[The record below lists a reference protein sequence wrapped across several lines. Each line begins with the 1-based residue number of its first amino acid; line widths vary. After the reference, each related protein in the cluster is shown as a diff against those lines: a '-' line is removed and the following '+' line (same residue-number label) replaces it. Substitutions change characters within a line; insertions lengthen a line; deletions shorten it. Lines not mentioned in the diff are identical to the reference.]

1 MFCNQSRFDLPTA
14 IVTESI
20 FNQLVDSAQTRWL
33 TSEHRR
39 LREALANSSPKFLAE
54 PSGKAERGEV
64 RRGLRSAE
72 GRLLPEGRKNEVR
85 RGLRSAEGRLLPEG
99 RKNDGISTSV
109 QTTPTPPNSG
119 GEKNTLLDQW
129 ANDENFIKFC
139 QGQEASRKRGAG
151 GKTKGEIFKA
161 LTIDKKLQTYCD
173 NLKKSLPFVIFIA
186 TYIETASASGKLGCW
201 RKQAACRLNGL
212 CVIDFDH
219 IEGDCRAVW
228 EEAYAK
234 LSDKDKSRIL
244 LVYITPSGHGLKV
257 VFMADV
263 AVGNLIDNQKD
274 FSKKLGLNPDEA
286 CKDASRGAFLTTR
299 EDIILLD
306 ERIFTYENPAFG
318 EKYNELYHAGKSQPT
333 DLFTTTMTTKTTDAV
348 NGGNNLACGEGKKF
362 SPCERPEVER
372 SKLSELSSK
381 QEPELSYNGVPYVKI
396 IEAWLDGKDLTNKR
410 HDTLVEL
417 ANHLRYLVGKNA
429 KKIEEVVM
437 SLPWV
442 QDLAAEGEDVAGTVS
457 SVMGWRYNERMP
469 DRLREALGKVGALDS
484 PPKLGGVRGGLR
496 SAEGRLLPE
505 GRKNNGISEAVQ
517 TTPPD
522 GTPPNLGGEK
532 DTDIYAMLPLD
543 KWAEELQEMAEF
555 YPCMKELFLNAH
567 PHKLPAILFSSAA
580 LFGTLMTRAYYHFW
594 YEPEIVR
601 RLNYCI
607 FIIGD
612 PGAGKNVIEKFYF
625 KIADPMIQADQCL
638 IDAVNRYKDGRTER
652 TTSTKAQKGDA
663 LKKPVVGIRVH
674 PARTATGEFIRH
686 MLAAVENVQGTP
698 MNLHMFSFDSELD
711 NVTKNNKGGDW
722 KDREILELKAFH
734 NEQDGQMYA
743 NQESITGM
751 FNVFWNFIYT
761 GTPYA
766 LHRKVNQRNFGTGM
780 STRLAVIP
788 LPDKGMAQRHQK
800 RDPSANETL
809 RTWAYRL
816 DRVEGEIPIEP
827 LNDETYDW
835 QSSRLEIAEFNG
847 DKADRTLLKRIPY
860 YGIGVSLPFILM
872 RHWDEWQES
881 KTLTMDDT
889 DKRLCRLAMEI
900 QYKCQQFFFGEM
912 AFNYFADQNKEF
924 VVRRRTTRYDDCYRK
939 LPDEFKTQQFMDCF
953 GCSNATAARSIS
965 RFKEDGI
972 IENVKFGVYKK
983 ILMELP

>member
-20 FNQLVDSAQTRWL
+20 FNQLVDSAQTKWL
-33 TSEHRR
+33 TTEHRK
-39 LREALANSSPKFLAE
+39 LREALANSAPKFLAE

-72 GRLLPEGRKNEVR
+72 GRLLPEGRKNE
-85 RGLRSAEGRLLPEG
+85 
-99 RKNDGISTSV
+99 GISTSV
-109 QTTPTPPNSG
+109 QTTPAPPNSG
-119 GEKNTLLDQW
+119 GEKITLLNQW
-129 ANDENFIKFC
+129 AQDENFIKFC
-139 QGQEASRKRGAG
+139 QRQEASRKKAAG
-151 GKTKGEIFKA
+151 GKTKGEVFKA
-161 LTIDKKLQTYCD
+161 LTIEKKLQTYCD

-219 IEGDCRAVW
+219 VDEGVQTTPPDGTPPNLGGERLREIW
-228 EEAYAK
+228 EEAYNK
-234 LSDKDKSRIL
+234 LSDEDKARIL

-263 AVGNLIDNQKD
+263 NVGNLIDNQKD
-274 FSKKLGLNPDEA
+274 FSAKLGLNPDEA

-318 EKYNELYHAGKSQPT
+318 EKYNEQYRAGKSQPT
-333 DLFTTTMTTKTTDAV
+333 DLFTTTMTTKTTSA
-348 NGGNNLACGEGKKF
+348 AE
-362 SPCERPEVER
+362 S
-372 SKLSELSSK
+372 
-381 QEPELSYNGVPYVKI
+381 ELSYNGVPYVKI

-437 SLPWV
+437 QLPWV
-442 QDLAAEGEDVAGTVS
+442 QDLAAEGENVS
-457 SVMGWRYNERMP
+457 STVASVIDFKYHEWMP
-469 DRLREALGKVGALDS
+469 KKMKEALRKVGAVD
-484 PPKLGGVRGGLR
+484 
-496 SAEGRLLPE
+496 
-505 GRKNNGISEAVQ
+505 Q

-625 KIADPMIQADQCL
+625 KIADPIIQSDQCL

-722 KDREILELKAFH
+722 KDREILELKSFH

-800 RDPSANETL
+800 RDPHANEAL

-827 LNDETYDW
+827 LNDETFDW

-924 VVRRRTTRYDDCYRK
+924 VVRRRTTRFDDCYRK
-939 LPDEFKTQQFMDCF
+939 LPDEFRTQQMMDSF
-953 GCSNATAARSIS
+953 QCSQPTAS
-965 RFKEDGI
+965 RNITRFLQDGI
-972 IENVKFGVYKK
+972 IERIAHGTYRK
-983 ILMELP
+983 LLQELP

>member
-1 MFCNQSRFDLPTA
+1 MFCNQQRFDLPTA
-14 IVTESI
+14 IVTASI

-39 LREALANSSPKFLAE
+39 LREALPSILEGDSVLLA
-54 PSGKAERGEV
+54 K
-64 RRGLRSAE
+64 
-72 GRLLPEGRKNEVR
+72 
-85 RGLRSAEGRLLPEG
+85 
-99 RKNDGISTSV
+99 
-109 QTTPTPPNSG
+109 
-119 GEKNTLLDQW
+119 W

-161 LTIDKKLQTYCD
+161 LTLEKKLQTYCD

-234 LSDKDKSRIL
+234 LSDEDKARIL

-263 AVGNLIDNQKD
+263 NVGNLIDNQKD

-299 EDIILLD
+299 EDILLIN
-306 ERIFTYENPAFG
+306 ENELFTYENVEFG
-318 EKYNELYHAGKSQPT
+318 EKYNSQYHAGHSQSTLDFAPSAAGGT
-333 DLFTTTMTTKTTDAV
+333 GVASVQGAGENQQGIHNDDA
-348 NGGNNLACGEGKKF
+348 G
-362 SPCERPEVER
+362 
-372 SKLSELSSK
+372 SS
-381 QEPELSYNGVPYVKI
+381 QSAQLLMYNGVPYTKI

-417 ANHLRYLVGKNA
+417 ANHLRYLCGKNA
-429 KKIEEVVM
+429 TQIEKVVM
-437 SLPWV
+437 QLPWV
-442 QDLAAEGEDVAGTVS
+442 QDLAAEGENVS
-457 SVMGWRYNERMP
+457 STVASVIDFKYYERMP
-469 DRLREALGKVGALDS
+469 KKMREALQKVGALEQ
-484 PPKLGGVRGGLR
+484 K
-496 SAEGRLLPE
+496 
-505 GRKNNGISEAVQ
+505 ISDAAGAADDV
-517 TTPPD
+517 
-522 GTPPNLGGEK
+522 
-532 DTDIYAMLPLD
+532 YAQLPLD
-543 KWAEELQEMAEF
+543 KWAEELQEMAVY

-580 LFGTLMTRAYYHFW
+580 LFGTLMTRAWYHFW
-594 YEPEIVR
+594 YEPEIIR
-601 RLNYCI
+601 RLNYCV

-612 PGAGKNVIEKFYF
+612 PGAGKNIVEKFYK

-652 TTSTKAQKGDA
+652 STSTKAQKGEA
-663 LKKPVVGIRVH
+663 LKRPVVGIRVH

-686 MLAAVENVQGTP
+686 MQAAVENIQGSKL
-698 MNLHMFSFDSELD
+698 NLHMFSFDAELD
-711 NVTKNNKGGDW
+711 NVNKNNKGGDW

-734 NEQDGQMYA
+734 NEEDGQMYA

-800 RDPSANETL
+800 VDPNANEAL

-835 QSSRLEIAEFNG
+835 QSSHLEIAEFNG

-889 DKRLCRLAMEI
+889 DKRLCRLAMDI

-924 VVRRRTTRYDDCYRK
+924 VQRRRTTRYDDCYRK

-953 GCSNATAARSIS
+953 GCSNATAARSIN

>member
-14 IVTESI
+14 IVTASI

-33 TSEHRR
+33 TTQHRK
-39 LREALANSSPKFLAE
+39 LREAL
-54 PSGKAERGEV
+54 PSI
-64 RRGLRSAE
+64 LE
-72 GRLLPEGRKNEVR
+72 GDQDLLN
-85 RGLRSAEGRLLPEG
+85 
-99 RKNDGISTSV
+99 
-109 QTTPTPPNSG
+109 
-119 GEKNTLLDQW
+119 QW
-129 ANDENFIKFC
+129 AQDENFIKFC
-139 QGQEASRKRGAG
+139 QGQEANKKKVAG
-151 GKTKGEIFKA
+151 GKTKGEAFQA
-161 LTIDKKLQTYCD
+161 LSLEKKLQTYCD
-173 NLKKSLPFVIFIA
+173 NLKKALPFVIFIA

-228 EEAYAK
+228 EEAYSK
-234 LSDKDKSRIL
+234 LSDEDKARIL

-257 VFMADV
+257 VFKADV

-274 FSKKLGLNPDEA
+274 FSAKLGLNPDEA

-299 EDIILLD
+299 EDILLIN
-306 ERIFTYENPAFG
+306 ENELFTYENIEFG
-318 EKYNELYHAGKSQPT
+318 EKYNSQYHAGHSQPT
-333 DLFTTTMTTKTTDAV
+333 LDFAKTDTGGSGLASVQTAGENQQGVHDG
-348 NGGNNLACGEGKKF
+348 NGRGAQSAE
-362 SPCERPEVER
+362 S
-372 SKLSELSSK
+372 
-381 QEPELSYNGVPYVKI
+381 LSYNGVPYTKI

-417 ANHLRYLVGKNA
+417 ANHLRYLCGKNA

-437 SLPWV
+437 QLPWV
-442 QDLAAEGEDVAGTVS
+442 QDLAAEGENVRSTIN
-457 SVMGWRYNERMP
+457 SVIEFKYKEYMP
-469 DRLREALGKVGALDS
+469 KKMKEALVKA
-484 PPKLGGVRGGLR
+484 GVTQGPGT
-496 SAEGRLLPE
+496 SVTSQATSQMSQTPSDAE
-505 GRKNNGISEAVQ
+505 
-517 TTPPD
+517 
-522 GTPPNLGGEK
+522 
-532 DTDIYAMLPLD
+532 DIYGQLPLD
-543 KWAEELQEMAEF
+543 KWAEELREMAEV

-594 YEPEIVR
+594 YEPEVVR

-612 PGAGKNVIEKFYF
+612 PGAGKNIVEKFYK

-663 LKKPVVGIRVH
+663 LKRPVVGIRVH

-686 MLAAVENVQGTP
+686 MNAAVETIQGQP
-698 MNLHMFSFDSELD
+698 LHLHMFSFDAELD
-711 NVTKNNKGGDW
+711 NVTKQNKGGDW
-722 KDREILELKAFH
+722 KDREIMELKAFH
-734 NEQDGQMYA
+734 NEEDGQMYA

-780 STRLAVIP
+780 SSRLAVIP
-788 LPDKGMAQRHQK
+788 LPDKGRADRHQLVY
-800 RDPSANETL
+800 PNANETL
-809 RTWAYRL
+809 RMWAYRL
-816 DRVEGEIPIEP
+816 DRVEGELPIEP
-827 LNDETYDW
+827 LNDETFDW
-835 QSSRLEIAEFNG
+835 QSSHLEIAEFNG

-860 YGIGVSLPFILM
+860 YGIGISLPFILM
-872 RHWDEWQES
+872 RHWEEWQES

-900 QYKCQQFFFGEM
+900 QYRCQQFFFGEM

-924 VVRRRTTRYDDCYRK
+924 VVRKRTTRYEECFRK
-939 LPDEFKTQQFMDCF
+939 LPDEFRTQQFMECF
-953 GCSNATAARSIS
+953 GCSQSSASKAIT
-965 RFKEDGI
+965 RFREDGVV
-972 IENVKFGVYKK
+972 EDVKYGLYRKVVP
-983 ILMELP
+983 ELP

>member
-1 MFCNQSRFDLPTA
+1 MFCYQRSFGLPTEVITKEQFRA
-14 IVTESI
+14 LITAPETIRKVKE
-20 FNQLVDSAQTRWL
+20 A
-33 TSEHRR
+33 
-39 LREALANSSPKFLAE
+39 REALA
-54 PSGKAERGEV
+54 RGD
-64 RRGLRSAE
+64 
-72 GRLLPEGRKNEVR
+72 KN
-85 RGLRSAEGRLLPEG
+85 AYDN
-99 RKNDGISTSV
+99 K
-109 QTTPTPPNSG
+109 
-119 GEKNTLLDQW
+119 K
-129 ANDENFIKFC
+129 
-139 QGQEASRKRGAG
+139 
-151 GKTKGEIFKA
+151 KG
-161 LTIDKKLQTYCD
+161 
-173 NLKKSLPFVIFIA
+173 LPFVIFIA
-186 TYIETASASGKLGCW
+186 TYDESDKEFENKQTGEKTTRRGRW
-201 RKQAACRLNGL
+201 RNQKYCRLNGL

-219 IEGDCRAVW
+219 VDEADQTTPAPSYSGGERLREIWD
-228 EEAYAK
+228 EAYGK
-234 LSDKDKSRIL
+234 LSDEDKARVL
-244 LVYITPSGHGLKV
+244 FVFITPSGHGLKV

-263 AVGNLIDNQKD
+263 NVGNLIDNQKD
-274 FSKKLGLNPDEA
+274 FSADEA

-318 EKYNELYHAGKSQPT
+318 EKYNEQYHAGKSQPT
-333 DLFTTTMTTKTTDAV
+333 DLFTTTMTTKTTDAA
-348 NGGNNLACGEGKKF
+348 NGGNNLASGED
-362 SPCERPEVER
+362 E
-372 SKLSELSSK
+372 KLSELSMLSSK
-381 QEPELSYNGVPYVKI
+381 KEPALSYNGVPYVKI
-396 IEAWLDGKDLTNKR
+396 IEAWLEGVNLDKNRHNTLT
-410 HDTLVEL
+410 EL
-417 ANHLRYLVGKNA
+417 ASHLRYLIGKNP
-429 KKIEEVVM
+429 KKITEVVM

-457 SVMGWRYNERMP
+457 SVMGWRYCERMP
-469 DRLREALGKVGALDS
+469 KKLSEALGKA
-484 PPKLGGVRGGLR
+484 GV
-496 SAEGRLLPE
+496 
-505 GRKNNGISEAVQ
+505 KEAVQ

-543 KWAEELQEMAEF
+543 KWAEEIKEMAEY

-567 PHKLPAILFSSAA
+567 PHKMPAILFSSAA

-612 PGAGKNVIEKFYF
+612 PGAGKNV
-625 KIADPMIQADQCL
+625 
-638 IDAVNRYKDGRTER
+638 TER

-686 MLAAVENVQGTP
+686 MLAAVETVQGQP

-722 KDREILELKAFH
+722 KDREVLELKAFH
-734 NEQDGQMYA
+734 NEQDGQMYG

-827 LNDETYDW
+827 LNDETFDW

-924 VVRRRTTRYDDCYRK
+924 VVRRRTTRFDDCYRK
-939 LPDEFKTQQFMDCF
+939 LPDEFKTQQMMDSF
-953 GCSNATAARSIS
+953 QCSQPTAS
-965 RFKEDGI
+965 RNITRFLQDGI
-972 IENVKFGVYKK
+972 IERIAHGTYRK
-983 ILMELP
+983 ILQELP

>member
-1 MFCNQSRFDLPTA
+1 MFCYQRSFGLPTEVITIEQFRA
-14 IVTESI
+14 LIRAPRTLK
-20 FNQLVDSAQTRWL
+20 LVKEA
-33 TSEHRR
+33 
-39 LREALANSSPKFLAE
+39 REALA
-54 PSGKAERGEV
+54 RGD
-64 RRGLRSAE
+64 
-72 GRLLPEGRKNEVR
+72 KN
-85 RGLRSAEGRLLPEG
+85 AYDN
-99 RKNDGISTSV
+99 K
-109 QTTPTPPNSG
+109 
-119 GEKNTLLDQW
+119 K
-129 ANDENFIKFC
+129 
-139 QGQEASRKRGAG
+139 
-151 GKTKGEIFKA
+151 KG
-161 LTIDKKLQTYCD
+161 
-173 NLKKSLPFVIFIA
+173 LPFVIFIA
-186 TYIETASASGKLGCW
+186 TYDESDKEFENKQTGEKTTKRGHW
-201 RKQAACRLNGL
+201 RNQKFCRLNGL

-219 IEGDCRAVW
+219 VEGDVRKVW
-228 EEAYAK
+228 EDAFAR
-234 LSDKDKSRIL
+234 LSDEDKARVL
-244 LVYITPSGHGLKV
+244 FVFVTPSGHGLKV

-263 AVGNLIDNQKD
+263 NVGNLIDNQKD
-274 FSKKLGLNPDEA
+274 FSAKLGLNPDEA

-299 EDIILLD
+299 EDIILINEEKL
-306 ERIFTYENPAFG
+306 FTYEDISFG
-318 EKYNELYHAGKSQPT
+318 EKYNDEYRSGHSQPT
-333 DLFTTTMTTKTTDAV
+333 VRPAGSPVAGCHSGQGSHDTGGDSPDAEAMKSDDSIDTCWQGRDIRPVCEAWTARHFSSGEVSRHEASVVLARDLFIMYDRDKRKTLKV
-348 NGGNNLACGEGKKF
+348 L
-362 SPCERPEVER
+362 
-372 SKLSELSSK
+372 LS
-381 QEPELSYNGVPYVKI
+381 Q
-396 IEAWLDGKDLTNKR
+396 
-410 HDTLVEL
+410 
-417 ANHLRYLVGKNA
+417 
-429 KKIEEVVM
+429 
-437 SLPWV
+437 PWV
-442 QDLAAEGEDVAGTVS
+442 QQIINERGEDVERTVNDAAAYVAAQES
-457 SVMGWRYNERMP
+457 EAAKKGKPWLPKVSKEMK
-469 DRLREALGKVGALDS
+469 EALEKVVGK
-484 PPKLGGVRGGLR
+484 
-496 SAEGRLLPE
+496 
-505 GRKNNGISEAVQ
+505 EADQ
-517 TTPPD
+517 TTPPG

-543 KWAEELQEMAEF
+543 KWAEELQEMAEY

-625 KIADPMIQADQCL
+625 KIADPIIQSDQCL

-788 LPDKGMAQRHQK
+788 LPDKGMALRHQK
-800 RDPSANETL
+800 RDPHANEAL

-827 LNDETYDW
+827 LNDETFDW

-924 VVRRRTTRYDDCYRK
+924 VVRRRTTRFDDCYRK
-939 LPDEFKTQQFMDCF
+939 LPDEFKTQQMMDSF
-953 GCSNATAARSIS
+953 QCSQPTAS
-965 RFKEDGI
+965 RNITRFLQDGI
-972 IENVKFGVYKK
+972 IERIAHGTYRK
-983 ILMELP
+983 LLQELP

>member
-1 MFCNQSRFDLPTA
+1 MFCNQQRFDLPTA
-14 IVTESI
+14 IVTLSL
-20 FNQLVDSAQTRWL
+20 FNSLVDSAQTRWL
-33 TSEHRR
+33 TREHRR
-39 LREALANSSPKFLAE
+39 LREAL
-54 PSGKAERGEV
+54 PSI
-64 RRGLRSAE
+64 L
-72 GRLLPEGRKNEVR
+72 
-85 RGLRSAEGRLLPEG
+85 
-99 RKNDGISTSV
+99 
-109 QTTPTPPNSG
+109 G
-119 GEKNTLLDQW
+119 GDEALKEQW
-129 ANDENFIKFC
+129 AQDENFIKFC
-139 QGQEASRKRGAG
+139 LGQEANRKRGAG

-161 LTIDKKLQTYCD
+161 LTVEQKLQAYCD

-186 TYIETASASGKLGCW
+186 TYMETASASGKLGFW
-201 RKQAACRLNGL
+201 RKQSACCLNGL

-219 IEGDCRAVW
+219 VDEGGQAVKTEGVQTTPPDGTPPNLGGERVTTPDDSGGERLREIW
-228 EEAYAK
+228 EQAYAR
-234 LSDKDKSRIL
+234 LSDEDKARIL

-257 VFMADV
+257 VFIADV
-263 AVGNLIDNQKD
+263 NVGNLIDNQKD
-274 FSKKLGLNPDEA
+274 FSAKLGLNPDEA

-306 ERIFTYENPAFG
+306 ERIFTYDDPAFG
-318 EKYNELYHAGKSQPT
+318 EKYNEAYHEGKSQ
-333 DLFTTTMTTKTTDAV
+333 A
-348 NGGNNLACGEGKKF
+348 
-362 SPCERPEVER
+362 
-372 SKLSELSSK
+372 
-381 QEPELSYNGVPYVKI
+381 
-396 IEAWLDGKDLTNKR
+396 
-410 HDTLVEL
+410 
-417 ANHLRYLVGKNA
+417 
-429 KKIEEVVM
+429 
-437 SLPWV
+437 
-442 QDLAAEGEDVAGTVS
+442 TVS
-457 SVMGWRYNERMP
+457 PPESG
-469 DRLREALGKVGALDS
+469 GA
-484 PPKLGGVRGGLR
+484 RGGLN
-496 SAEGRLLPE
+496 AG
-505 GRKNNGISEAVQ
+505 KAIVQ

-522 GTPPNLGGEK
+522 GTPPNLGGENYQK
-532 DTDIYAMLPLD
+532 IIEAWSEQRFGGDGKVSRHEASVVLARDLYIMLDRDKSRTLALLMMQPWVKQIIEERGEDVERTVNDAAAYVAAQESENAKKGRPWLPKVSKEMKAALEKVGALDSPPVQTTPAPPNLGGENGGDIYDQLPLD
-543 KWAEELQEMAEF
+543 KWAEEMQEMAAF

-567 PHKLPAILFSSAA
+567 PHKMPAILFSSAA
-580 LFGTLMTRAYYHFW
+580 LFGTLMTRAWYHYW

-625 KIADPMIQADQCL
+625 KIADPMIQADQGL

-652 TTSTKAQKGDA
+652 ATSTKAQKGDA

-686 MLAAVENVQGTP
+686 MLAAVETIQGQP

-722 KDREILELKAFH
+722 KDREILELKSFH

-788 LPDKGMAQRHQK
+788 LPDKGTAQRHQK
-800 RDPSANETL
+800 VDPNANETL

-816 DRVEGEIPIEP
+816 DRVEGELPIEP
-827 LNDETYDW
+827 LNDETFDW
-835 QSSRLEIAEFNG
+835 QSSHLEIAEFNG

-881 KTLTMDDT
+881 RTLTMDDT

-924 VVRRRTTRYDDCYRK
+924 VVRRRTTRFDDCYRK
-939 LPDEFKTQQFMDCF
+939 LPDEFKTQQMMDSF
-953 GCSNATAARSIS
+953 HCSQPTAS
-965 RFKEDGI
+965 RNINRFLQDGI
-972 IENVKFGVYKK
+972 IERIAHGIYRK
-983 ILMELP
+983 ILQELP

>member
-14 IVTESI
+14 IVTASI
-20 FNQLVDSAQTRWL
+20 FSQLVDSAQTRWL
-33 TSEHRR
+33 TREHRK
-39 LREALANSSPKFLAE
+39 LREAL
-54 PSGKAERGEV
+54 PSI
-64 RRGLRSAE
+64 LE
-72 GRLLPEGRKNEVR
+72 GDGALLN
-85 RGLRSAEGRLLPEG
+85 
-99 RKNDGISTSV
+99 
-109 QTTPTPPNSG
+109 
-119 GEKNTLLDQW
+119 QW
-129 ANDENFIKFC
+129 AQDENFIKFC
-139 QGQEASRKRGAG
+139 QVQEASRKKAAG
-151 GKTKGEIFKA
+151 GKTKGEVFRA
-161 LTIDKKLQTYCD
+161 LTIEKKLQTYCD
-173 NLKKSLPFVIFIA
+173 NLKKSLPFVVFIA

-228 EEAYAK
+228 KEAYAK
-234 LSDKDKSRIL
+234 LSDEDKARIL
-244 LVYITPSGHGLKV
+244 LVYVTPSGHGLKV

-274 FSKKLGLNPDEA
+274 FSAKLGLNPDEA

-318 EKYNELYHAGKSQPT
+318 EKYNERYHQGKSQPT
-333 DLFTTTMTTKTTDAV
+333 DLFTTTMTTKTTDAAS
-348 NGGNNLACGEGKKF
+348 GGNSLASSED
-362 SPCERPEVER
+362 E
-372 SKLSELSSK
+372 KLSELSSK
-381 QEPELSYNGVPYVKI
+381 KEPDLSYNGVPYVKI

-417 ANHLRYLVGKNA
+417 ANHLRYLCGKNA

-437 SLPWV
+437 QLAWV
-442 QDLAAEGEDVAGTVS
+442 QDLAAEGENVS
-457 SVMGWRYNERMP
+457 STVASVIDFKYYERMP
-469 DRLREALGKVGALDS
+469 KKMREALEKVGATNVTKGS
-484 PPKLGGVRGGLR
+484 GTSVTSTP
-496 SAEGRLLPE
+496 SGRP
-505 GRKNNGISEAVQ
+505 
-517 TTPPD
+517 
-522 GTPPNLGGEK
+522 GEV
-532 DTDIYAMLPLD
+532 DIYAMLPLD
-543 KWAEELQEMAEF
+543 KWAEELQEVAAF

-567 PHKLPAILFSSAA
+567 PHKMPAILFSSAA

-594 YEPEIVR
+594 YDPEIVR

-652 TTSTKAQKGDA
+652 TTSTKAQKGEA

-722 KDREILELKAFH
+722 KDREILELKSFH

-800 RDPSANETL
+800 VDPDSNEVL

-816 DRVEGEIPIEP
+816 DKVEGEIPIEP

-847 DKADRTLLKRIPY
+847 DRADRTLLKRIPY

-889 DKRLCRLAMEI
+889 DKRLCRLAMDI

-924 VVRRRTTRYDDCYRK
+924 VVRRRTTRYDECYRK
-939 LPDEFKTQQFMDCF
+939 LPDEFKTQHFMDCF
-953 GCSNATAARSIS
+953 GCSNATAARSIN

-972 IENVKFGVYKK
+972 IENVRFGVYKK